1 MIMIT
6 LYEKS
11 IWREEPEDRGRESGV
26 CVCVE
31 GCYVA
36 ADVCLSVEGEE
47 DESTGFTF
55 IHFALK
61 QHHRST
67 ANKIRL

>member
-1 MIMIT
+1 M
-6 LYEKS
+6 
-11 IWREEPEDRGRESGV
+11 
-26 CVCVE
+26 CVE

-55 IHFALK
+55 IHFTLK
-61 QHHRST
+61 QHYRST